1 MMRSSKRYL
10 TINYFMGLLNISILV
25 ELSSSFQNLHLIY
38 IYVFDLFPLTE
49 ALLIPI
55 LEKLIKET
63 LFYSFLDFVKI
74 KTTLCKPS
82 AIFSPRRSKRRDLS
96 I

>member
-1 MMRSSKRYL
+1 MVRSSKRYL

-38 IYVFDLFPLTE
+38 IVFDLFPLTE

-55 LEKLIKET
+55 FEKLIKET
-63 LFYSFLDFVKI
+63 LFYSFLDFEKI